1 MKIFNNIT
9 EKLKDDLIQQIKKG
23 SKVSIAVSCFSIYA
37 YNELKKQLEKVDS
50 FKFIFIK
57 V

>member
-23 SKVSIAVSCFSIYA
+23 SKVSIAASCFSIYA
-37 YNELKKQLEKVDS
+37 YQYMLIMS
-50 FKFIFIK
+50 
-57 V
+57 

>member
-23 SKVSIAVSCFSIYA
+23 SKVSIAASCFSIYA

>member
-23 SKVSIAVSCFSIYA
+23 SKVSIAASCFSIYA

-50 FKFIFIK
+50 FKFTFIRI
-57 V
+57 

>member
-50 FKFIFIK
+50 FKFIFIR

>member
-9 EKLKDDLIQQIKKG
+9 EKLKDDLTQQIKKG
-23 SKVSIAVSCFSIYA
+23 SKVSIAASCFSIYA

-50 FKFIFIK
+50 FKFIFIR